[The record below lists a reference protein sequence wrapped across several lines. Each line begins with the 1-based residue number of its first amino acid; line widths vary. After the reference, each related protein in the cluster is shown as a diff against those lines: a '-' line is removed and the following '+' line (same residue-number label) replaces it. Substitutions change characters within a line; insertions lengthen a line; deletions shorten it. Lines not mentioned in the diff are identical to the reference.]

1 MATTR
6 NMFWSV
12 PDIIN
17 LGMFITNTAQI
28 QDSIWI
34 FRAGP
39 SSEDDNVET
48 AFTLDLIA
56 TITLSQIHR
65 A

>member
-1 MATTR
+1 
-6 NMFWSV
+6 MFWSV
-12 PDIIN
+12 PDVIN
-17 LGMFITNTAQI
+17 LGMLITNTARI

-48 AFTLDLIA
+48 TFPLDLIA
-56 TITLSQIHR
+56 TITEPDS
-65 A
+65 